1 MEISIREW
9 RREDL
14 PAIQVSWLDFC
25 RNAARSDMRLKADS
39 GAAMRAW
46 LAARFKDHGTLGFIA
61 ETTEAQ
67 AGFLIGR
74 VGHWESVPPV
84 VEPRKMGIID
94 AVYVNER
101 FRRQGVGR
109 RLVERSLEVMRERE
123 AVAVETI
130 YDAWSEPS
138 SELWHRAGFAPW
150 MVHACKML

>member
-14 PAIQVSWLDFC
+14 PGIQVSWLDFC
-25 RNAARSDMRLKADS
+25 RSAARSDMRLKADS
-39 GAAMRAW
+39 GPAMMAW
-46 LAARFKDHGTLGFIA
+46 LASRFKDHGTLGFIA
-61 ETTEAQ
+61 ETMEAQ

-109 RLVERSLEVMRERE
+109 ALMWAVTRAAREGGSQPCAPVRREYKTALVNNLDRTQPCVLIRARS
-123 AVAVETI
+123 
-130 YDAWSEPS
+130 
-138 SELWHRAGFAPW
+138 
-150 MVHACKML
+150 CQ